1 MVNQPEPLGRR
12 LVFTAKM
19 LREAF
24 ETTLASSDGSLATW
38 IVLSALS
45 DLEFV
50 TQASLASHVHLEGA
64 TITHHIDR
72 LEAAG
77 LVRRLV
83 DPDDRRARRL
93 ELTPAGVELHER
105 LLAAVIELER
115 TAMSGLDDDDL
126 LALERCLGTIQA
138 NLAHSS
144 QSRRRPRPPGAPS
157 PSTPEIGPD
166 GESPRP
172 SGS

>member
-1 MVNQPEPLGRR
+1 VNQSEPLGRR
-12 LVFTAKM
+12 LVFTAKV
-19 LREAF
+19 LRDAF
-24 ETTLASSDGSLATW
+24 EATLATSDGSLATW

-93 ELTPAGVELHER
+93 ELTPAGIELHER

-115 TAMSGLDDDDL
+115 TAMSGLDDGDL
-126 LALERCLGTIQA
+126 LTLERCLRTIQA

-144 QSRRRPRPPGAPS
+144 QPRRRPRPPGTPA
-157 PSTPEIGPD
+157 PSTPETAPGDEIR
-166 GESPRP
+166 RP
-172 SGS
+172 SG